1 MRTFTKLSWISDFT
15 GPKEEPPKAAFEG
28 NSRESEEH
36 RFTGENSQEK
46 THLMKR
52 GIEK

>member
-15 GPKEEPPKAAFEG
+15 GPKEEPPKAAIEG
-28 NSRESEEH
+28 NLRESEEQIH
-36 RFTGENSQEK
+36 RREFTGEDSPDD
-46 THLMKR
+46 R